1 MQEPAP
7 RQTQPDVIIVQQPQ
21 QQPQQLPQQ
30 QQQPSPIQQP
40 QYYPILPGGGQQVQQ
55 QIIPG
60 FTGGVLQGSQIGNG
74 PMRPDNN
81 PQIVQQQV
89 PTQQLTGVNGIL
101 GLLKIK
107 IFNLNL
113 FTQNISIYLR
123 KRFLGF
129 TYYI

>member
-7 RQTQPDVIIVQQPQ
+7 RQTQPDVIIVQQPQQQPQQLAQQQPQQLPQ

-101 GLLKIK
+101 GLVKDNN
-107 IFNLNL
+107 F
-113 FTQNISIYLR
+113 
-123 KRFLGF
+123 
-129 TYYI
+129 